1 MLTAII
7 FIIVLGV
14 LVFVH
19 EFGHFIFA
27 KRAGMKVE
35 EFGFGF
41 PPRFLAWRRRPG
53 AEVEFAFGVKSRWD
67 EGDKV
72 SSAQR
77 EGNVGVG
84 TTYSINL
91 IPFGGFVKILGED
104 GEQRDNPRSFSS
116 KKVGSRL
123 LVIIAGVSMN
133 FFLAVLLLMI
143 TNFFGLRIGL
153 IDDKTSSMARDKAVQ
168 IIEVSKD
175 SPADKAGLKLLDEVA
190 GFKTGGLFKEVFSAE
205 DVQSFISKNSGQSVV
220 MVIKRNKETL
230 EKEIVPRIN
239 PSEGQ
244 GALGVSLALTGVV
257 SYPWYEAIWR
267 GVYDAVILT
276 MNTIIGYFIL
286 FKTLLFKGK
295 LIADVSGP
303 VGIATLT
310 GQAAR
315 MGVNYLMQFTAMIS
329 INLAVLNIIPFPAL
343 DGGRALLIIIE
354 KFKGSPVNKKVEQLI
369 NTFGFALL
377 IALMVYVTTKDIIRF
392 F

>member
-1 MLTAII
+1 MLTAVI

-41 PPRFLAWRRRPG
+41 PPRIWGIKKGETL
-53 AEVEFAFGVKSRWD
+53 
-67 EGDKV
+67 
-72 SSAQR
+72 
-77 EGNVGVG
+77 
-84 TTYSINL
+84 YSINAV
-91 IPFGGFVKILGED
+91 PFGGFVKILGED

-116 KKVGSRL
+116 KPIGPRL
-123 LVIIAGVSMN
+123 LVIVAGVTMN
-133 FFLAVLLLMI
+133 FFLAVILLMI

-153 IDDKTSSMARDKAVQ
+153 IDDKTASIARDKSVQ

-175 SPADKAGLKLLDEVA
+175 SPADKAGVKLLDEVA
-190 GFKTGGLFKEVFSAE
+190 GFKLNGTFQAVYNAE
-205 DVQSFISKNSGQSVV
+205 DVQNFISENIGQPITI
-220 MVIKRNKETL
+220 VINRNIEVL
-230 EKEIVPRIN
+230 EKEIVPRLN
-239 PSEGQ
+239 PPAGQ

-257 SYPWYEAIWR
+257 SYPWYEAVWR
-267 GVYDAVILT
+267 GVYDAVVLT
-276 MNTIIGYFIL
+276 MNTIIGYFVL
-286 FKTLLFKGK
+286 FKTLLFQGK

-315 MGVNYLMQFTAMIS
+315 IGINYLMQFTAMIS

-343 DGGRALLIIIE
+343 DGGRALLILLE
-354 KFKGSPVNKKVEQLI
+354 KLKGSPVNKKAEQLV
-369 NTFGFALL
+369 NTVGFVFL

>member
-19 EFGHFIFA
+19 ELGHFIFA

-35 EFGFGF
+35 EFGLGF
-41 PPRFLAWRRRPG
+41 PPKIWGIKKGETL
-53 AEVEFAFGVKSRWD
+53 
-67 EGDKV
+67 
-72 SSAQR
+72 
-77 EGNVGVG
+77 
-84 TTYSINL
+84 YSVNA

-104 GEQRDNPRSFSS
+104 GDERSNPRSFAS
-116 KKVGSRL
+116 KSVGSRL
-123 LVIIAGVSMN
+123 LVIVAGVSMN
-133 FFLAVLLLMI
+133 FFLAVILLMV

-153 IDDKTSSMARDKAVQ
+153 IDDQTAFLARDKAVQ
-168 IIEVSKD
+168 IIEISKD
-175 SPADKAGLKLLDEVA
+175 SPADKAGLKLLDEVS
-190 GFKTGGLFKEVFSAE
+190 GFKSNGSLKVVDKVE
-205 DVQSFISKNSGQSVV
+205 DIQTFVRENSNRPLTII
-220 MVIKRNKETL
+220 IKRNQETL
-230 EKEIVPRIN
+230 EKEIIPRIN
-239 PSEGQ
+239 PPAGQ

-257 SYPWYEAIWR
+257 SYPWHEAVWR

-286 FKTLLFKGK
+286 FKTLLLKGK

-315 MGVNYLMQFTAMIS
+315 IGINYLMQFTAMIS

-354 KFKGSPVNKKVEQLI
+354 KFKGSPLNKKAEQLI
-369 NTFGFALL
+369 NTVGFAFL
-377 IALMVYVTTKDIIRF
+377 IALMVYVTTKDIIQF

>member
-1 MLTAII
+1 MLTAVI

-41 PPRFLAWRRRPG
+41 PPRIWGIKKGETL
-53 AEVEFAFGVKSRWD
+53 
-67 EGDKV
+67 
-72 SSAQR
+72 
-77 EGNVGVG
+77 
-84 TTYSINL
+84 YSINAV
-91 IPFGGFVKILGED
+91 PFGGFVKILGED

-116 KKVGSRL
+116 KPIGPRL
-123 LVIIAGVSMN
+123 LVIVAGVTMN
-133 FFLAVLLLMI
+133 FFLAVILLMI

-153 IDDKTSSMARDKAVQ
+153 IDDKTASIARDKSVQ

-175 SPADKAGLKLLDEVA
+175 SPADKAGVKLLDEVA
-190 GFKTGGLFKEVFSAE
+190 GFKLNGTFQAVYNAE
-205 DVQSFISKNSGQSVV
+205 DVQNFISENIGQPITI
-220 MVIKRNKETL
+220 VINRNIEVL
-230 EKEIVPRIN
+230 EKEIVPRLN
-239 PSEGQ
+239 PPAGQ

-257 SYPWYEAIWR
+257 SYPWYEAVWR
-267 GVYDAVILT
+267 GVYDAVVLT
-276 MNTIIGYFIL
+276 MNTIIGYFVL
-286 FKTLLFKGK
+286 FKTLLFQGK

-315 MGVNYLMQFTAMIS
+315 IGINYLMQFTAMIS

-343 DGGRALLIIIE
+343 DGGRALLIIVE
-354 KFKGSPVNKKVEQLI
+354 KLKGSPVNKKAEQLI
-369 NTFGFALL
+369 NTFGFVFL

>member
-1 MLTAII
+1 MITAII
-7 FIIVLGV
+7 FVIVLGV

-41 PPRFLAWRRRPG
+41 PPRIWGIKKGETL
-53 AEVEFAFGVKSRWD
+53 
-67 EGDKV
+67 
-72 SSAQR
+72 
-77 EGNVGVG
+77 
-84 TTYSINL
+84 YSVNL

-104 GEQRDNPRSFSS
+104 GEQRNNPRSFSS
-116 KKVGSRL
+116 KSASSRFK
-123 LVIIAGVSMN
+123 VIIAGVTMN
-133 FFLAVLLLMI
+133 FFLAVALLMI

-153 IDDKTSSMARDKAVQ
+153 IDDKTVSFARNKAVQ

-175 SPADKAGLKLLDEVA
+175 SPADKAGLKLLDEVS
-190 GFKTGGLFKEVFSAE
+190 GFKLNGLLKEVLSAE
-205 DVQSFISKNSGQSVV
+205 DVQSFIKESAGRSLTVV
-220 MVIKRNKETL
+220 VKRNGEIL
-230 EKEIVPRIN
+230 EMEIVPRVN
-239 PSEGQ
+239 PPEGQ

-257 SYPWYEAIWR
+257 SYPWYEAVWR
-267 GVYDAVILT
+267 GVYDAVVLT
-276 MNTIIGYFIL
+276 MNTVIGYFIL
-286 FKTLLFKGK
+286 FKTLLLKGR

-315 MGVNYLMQFTAMIS
+315 MGINYLMQFTAMIS

-354 KFKGSPVNKKVEQLI
+354 KLKGSPVNKKAEQLV
-369 NTFGFALL
+369 NTIGFVFL

>member
-41 PPRFLAWRRRPG
+41 PPRLWGIRKG
-53 AEVEFAFGVKSRWD
+53 E
-67 EGDKV
+67 
-72 SSAQR
+72 
-77 EGNVGVG
+77 
-84 TTYSINL
+84 TMYSINA
-91 IPFGGFVKILGED
+91 IPFGGFVKILGEE

-116 KKVGSRL
+116 KPAGPRL
-123 LVIIAGVSMN
+123 KVIIAGVTMN
-133 FFLAVLLLMI
+133 FFLAVILLMV

-153 IDDKTSSMARDKAVQ
+153 IDDKTASIARDKAVQ

-175 SPADKAGLKLLDEVA
+175 SPADKAGLKLLDEVS
-190 GFKTGGLFKEVFSAE
+190 GFKMNGSFQAVSNAE
-205 DVQSFISKNSGQSVV
+205 DVQTFIRENAGQPITI
-220 MVIKRNKETL
+220 VIKRNKETL
-230 EKEIVPRIN
+230 EKEIVPRVN
-239 PSEGQ
+239 PPAGQ

-257 SYPWYEAIWR
+257 SYPWYEAVWR

-276 MNTIIGYFIL
+276 MNTVVGYFIL
-286 FKTLLFKGK
+286 FKTLLLKGK

-315 MGVNYLMQFTAMIS
+315 MGINYLMQFTAMIS

-354 KFKGSPVNKKVEQLI
+354 KFKGSPVNKKAEQLV
-369 NTFGFALL
+369 NTIGFALL
-377 IALMVYVTTKDIIRF
+377 IALMVYVTAKDITRF

>member
-41 PPRFLAWRRRPG
+41 PPRIW
-53 AEVEFAFGVKSRWD
+53 GVKKG
-67 EGDKV
+67 E
-72 SSAQR
+72 
-77 EGNVGVG
+77 
-84 TTYSINL
+84 TLYSINA
-91 IPFGGFVKILGED
+91 IPFGGFVKILGEE

-116 KKVGSRL
+116 KPVGPRL
-123 LVIIAGVSMN
+123 LVIIAGVTMN
-133 FFLAVLLLMI
+133 FFLAVALLMV
-143 TNFFGLRIGL
+143 TNFLGLRIGL
-153 IDDKTSSMARDKAVQ
+153 VGDKTEANARNKEVQ

-175 SPADKAGLKLLDEVA
+175 SPADKAGIMLLDQVT
-190 GFKTGGLFKEVFSAE
+190 GFKVNGSFQAVSNAE
-205 DVQSFISKNSGQSVV
+205 DVQNFVHENTGKTLTI
-220 MVIKRNKETL
+220 VIQRNNQTL
-230 EKEIVPRIN
+230 DKEIVPRVN
-239 PSEGQ
+239 PPVGQ

-276 MNTIIGYFIL
+276 INTVMGYFLL

-303 VGIATLT
+303 IGIATLT

-315 MGVNYLMQFTAMIS
+315 MGINYLMQFTAMIS
-329 INLAVLNIIPFPAL
+329 VNLAVLNVIRFPAL

-354 KFKGSPVNKKVEQLI
+354 KLKGSPVNKKAEQVV
-369 NTFGFALL
+369 NTVGFALL
-377 IALMVYVTTKDIIRF
+377 IALMVYVTAKDIIRF
-392 F
+392 L

>member
-1 MLTAII
+1 MFTAKI

-41 PPRFLAWRRRPG
+41 PPRIW
-53 AEVEFAFGVKSRWD
+53 GVKKG
-67 EGDKV
+67 E
-72 SSAQR
+72 
-77 EGNVGVG
+77 
-84 TTYSINL
+84 TLYSINA
-91 IPFGGFVKILGED
+91 IPFGGFVKILGEE

-116 KKVGSRL
+116 KPFGPRL
-123 LVIIAGVSMN
+123 KVIIAGVTMN
-133 FFLAVLLLMI
+133 FFLAVVLLMV

-153 IDDKTSSMARDKAVQ
+153 VDDKTSSVARDKAVQ

-175 SPADKAGLKLLDEVA
+175 SPADKAGMMLLDEVV
-190 GFKTGGLFKEVFSAE
+190 GFKLNGSLKVVSKTE
-205 DVQSFISKNSGQSVV
+205 DVQTFIRENIGQPVV
-220 MVIKRNKETL
+220 IVIKRNKDLL
-230 EKEIVPRIN
+230 EKEIVPRLN
-239 PSEGQ
+239 PPDGQ

-267 GVYDAVILT
+267 GVYDAVILSI
-276 MNTIIGYFIL
+276 NTIFGYFVL
-286 FKTLLFKGK
+286 FKTLLLKGK

-315 MGVNYLMQFTAMIS
+315 MGINYLMQFTAMIS

-343 DGGRALLIIIE
+343 DGGRALLIIVE
-354 KFKGSPVNKKVEQLI
+354 KLKGSPVNKKIEQVV
-369 NTFGFALL
+369 NTIGFALL
-377 IALMVYVTTKDIIRF
+377 IALMVYVTAKDITRF

>member
-1 MLTAII
+1 MLTAVI

-35 EFGFGF
+35 EFGLGL
-41 PPRFLAWRRRPG
+41 PPRIWGIKKGETL
-53 AEVEFAFGVKSRWD
+53 
-67 EGDKV
+67 
-72 SSAQR
+72 
-77 EGNVGVG
+77 
-84 TTYSINL
+84 YSLNA

-116 KKVGSRL
+116 KPIGSRL
-123 LVIIAGVSMN
+123 LVIVAGVTMN
-133 FFLAVLLLMI
+133 FFLAVALLMV

-153 IDDKTSSMARDKAVQ
+153 IDDKTASIARDKSVQ

-175 SPADKAGLKLLDEVA
+175 SPADKAGFKLLDGIS
-190 GFKTGGLFKEVFSAE
+190 GFKVNGSFVVVLSPE
-205 DVQSFISKNSGQSVV
+205 DVQNFISENIGQPITI
-220 MVIKRNKETL
+220 VINRNKEIF

-239 PSEGQ
+239 PPEGQ
-244 GALGVSLALTGVV
+244 GALGISLVLTGVV

-276 MNTIIGYFIL
+276 MNTIIGYFLL
-286 FKTLLFKGK
+286 FKTLLFEGK

-315 MGVNYLMQFTAMIS
+315 IGINYLMQFTAMIS

-343 DGGRALLIIIE
+343 DGGRALLILLE
-354 KFKGSPVNKKVEQLI
+354 KLKGSPVNKKAEQLE
-369 NTFGFALL
+369 NTVGFVFL
-377 IALMVYVTTKDIIRF
+377 IAFMVFVTTKDIIRF

>member
-35 EFGFGF
+35 EFALGF
-41 PPRFLAWRRRPG
+41 PPRIWGIKKGETL
-53 AEVEFAFGVKSRWD
+53 
-67 EGDKV
+67 
-72 SSAQR
+72 
-77 EGNVGVG
+77 
-84 TTYSINL
+84 YSINA

-116 KKVGSRL
+116 KSVGSRL
-123 LVIIAGVSMN
+123 KVIIAGVTMN
-133 FFLAVLLLMI
+133 FFLAVILLMV
-143 TNFFGLRIGL
+143 TNFLGLRIGL
-153 IDDKTSSMARDKAVQ
+153 IDDKTASIARDKAVQ

-175 SPADKAGLKLLDEVA
+175 SPADKAGLMLLDEVS
-190 GFKTGGLFKEVFSAE
+190 GFKLNGSFQAVFSAE
-205 DVQSFISKNSGQSVV
+205 DVQDFIRENAGQPITI
-220 MVIKRNKETL
+220 VIKRNQEVL
-230 EKEIVPRIN
+230 EKEIVPRVN
-239 PSEGQ
+239 PPAGQ

-276 MNTIIGYFIL
+276 MNTVMGYFVL

-303 VGIATLT
+303 VGIATIT

-315 MGVNYLMQFTAMIS
+315 MGINYLMQFVAMIS

-354 KFKGSPVNKKVEQLI
+354 KFKGSPINKKAEQLV
-369 NTFGFALL
+369 NTFGFTLL
-377 IALMVYVTTKDIIRF
+377 IALMVYVTAKDIIRF

>member
-1 MLTAII
+1 MITAII

-41 PPRFLAWRRRPG
+41 PPRIWG
-53 AEVEFAFGVKSRWD
+53 IKKGE
-67 EGDKV
+67 
-72 SSAQR
+72 
-77 EGNVGVG
+77 
-84 TTYSINL
+84 TMYSINA
-91 IPFGGFVKILGED
+91 IPFGGFVKILGEE

-116 KKVGSRL
+116 KPAGPRL
-123 LVIIAGVSMN
+123 KVIIAGVTMN
-133 FFLAVLLLMI
+133 FFLAVVLLMV

-153 IDDKTSSMARDKAVQ
+153 IDDKTAFVARDKQVQ

-175 SPADKAGLKLLDEVA
+175 SPADKAGLKLLDEVS
-190 GFKTGGLFKEVFSAE
+190 GFKLNGLFKAVLSAE
-205 DVQSFISKNSGQSVV
+205 DVQTFIRENAGQPITI
-220 MVIKRNKETL
+220 VIKRNKETL
-230 EKEIVPRIN
+230 EKEIVPRVN
-239 PSEGQ
+239 PPAGQ

-257 SYPWYEAIWR
+257 SYPWYEAVWR

-276 MNTIIGYFIL
+276 MNTVVGYFIL
-286 FKTLLFKGK
+286 FKTLLLKGK

-315 MGVNYLMQFTAMIS
+315 MGINYLMQFTAMIS

-354 KFKGSPVNKKVEQLI
+354 KFKGSPVNKKAEQLV
-369 NTFGFALL
+369 NAVGFALL
-377 IALMVYVTTKDIIRF
+377 IALMVYVTAKDITRF